1 MRPGSGPHPK
11 LEYVSR
17 AEIYLLP
24 VNLRQCIS
32 VVSCLKKKNING
44 FGNIFL
50 PI

>member
-32 VVSCLKKKNING
+32 VVSCLKKKKH
-44 FGNIFL
+44 
-50 PI
+50 